1 MTNKEAADI
10 LRLMPKQSEAIKK
23 AIEVLERTKWHTNPP
38 TEEGEYLVVC
48 KYMRFVEMAKYSKNL
63 YKVDKYDFP
72 NKKRAGWY
80 KYDSECGFY
89 EIRDVIAWTYFPV
102 YEGNENYRQI
112 QTDKEKT
119 K

>member
-48 KYMRFVEMAKYSKNL
+48 KYMRFVEMAKYSKNFL
-63 YKVDKYDFP
+63 YTKATGRGLLIYAYARQSDKTESD
-72 NKKRAGWY
+72 
-80 KYDSECGFY
+80 
-89 EIRDVIAWTYFPV
+89 
-102 YEGNENYRQI
+102 
-112 QTDKEKT
+112 
-119 K
+119 